1 MGGQGSRA
9 FVIAFLVLAAGACAY
24 DGQAAVGDQAV
35 KVCSLVSLAE
45 MKKLAPWPS
54 SVDQHAKAEEVSLPP
69 RSLCVYPTAQI
80 QVEPYRQQIIDT
92 ARKRAQLDPVA
103 GIGDEAYI
111 GNNRNLFALV
121 YAKVGPHLLTVEM
134 EIPVG
139 KKFETAKPTAVEIAK
154 AFAAKLR

>member
-1 MGGQGSRA
+1 MGGQGSRMCTTTL
-9 FVIAFLVLAAGACAY
+9 LVVAAGAFAY
-24 DGQAAVGDQAV
+24 AGQATAGDQAV
-35 KVCSLVSLAE
+35 KVCSLLSLAE

-54 SVDQHAKAEEVSLPP
+54 NVDQHAKAEEISLPL
-69 RSLCVYPTAQI
+69 RSLCVYPTAQV
-80 QVEPYRQQIIDT
+80 QVEPYRQPIIDT
-92 ARKRAQLDPVA
+92 ARSRAQLDPVA

-121 YAKVGPHLLTVEM
+121 YVKVGPHLLTVEM